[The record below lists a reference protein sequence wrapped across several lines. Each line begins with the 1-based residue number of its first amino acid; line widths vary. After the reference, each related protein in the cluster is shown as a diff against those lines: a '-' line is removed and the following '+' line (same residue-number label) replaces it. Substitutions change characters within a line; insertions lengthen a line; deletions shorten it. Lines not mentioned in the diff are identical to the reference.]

1 MPPKTSPKTPYG
13 TILFETPDI
22 ESLKN
27 EGYTLFDMHLHT
39 NHSDGLTKVPQLLEY
54 LKNRGINSAI
64 TDHNVISGVIE
75 AERCLHGAGISKTGN
90 SAAKNGDS
98 PMIIPAVELE
108 TLEGPHLLL
117 YFYTAD
123 DLCEYNSRLCTEM
136 MKLSPTLR
144 KHLRVI
150 DTLILA
156 EDFDCLRVA
165 AHPFGYYG
173 INRGVLKCL
182 LNGTLDESVL
192 EHVDGIEAICGGMIK
207 GLNLKSIN
215 YAKENALSG
224 RISFTGGSDAHLL
237 CDVGSVLCGTYGT
250 QSVEEHLNAVKR
262 HENIVIGR
270 SDNPTHKSATAA
282 VIAWSFIPGA
292 KDCLMSHYRAHKIKS
307 ETAEKKE

>member
-13 TILFETPDI
+13 TILFEHPDI
-22 ESLKN
+22 GSLRN

-39 NHSDGLTKVPQLLEY
+39 NHSDGLTKVPHLIEY
-54 LKNRGINSAI
+54 LKDRGINSAI
-64 TDHNVISGVIE
+64 TDHNVIGGVIE
-75 AERCLHGAGISKTGN
+75 AEKCLHGSYHDGAG
-90 SAAKNGDS
+90 

-108 TLEGPHLLL
+108 TREGPHLLL

-182 LNGTLDESVL
+182 LNGTLDNGVL
-192 EHVDGIEAICGGMIK
+192 DHLDGIEAICGGMVK
-207 GLNLKSIN
+207 GLNLKSIG
-215 YAKENALSG
+215 YAREHALSG

-270 SDNPTHKSATAA
+270 SDNPAHKSATAA

-292 KDCLMSHYRAHKIKS
+292 KDAIISHYNAHKIIHDVK
-307 ETAEKKE
+307 EKKE

>member
-1 MPPKTSPKTPYG
+1 MVL
-13 TILFETPDI
+13 LFEHPDI
-22 ESLKN
+22 GSLRN

-39 NHSDGLTKVPQLLEY
+39 NHSDGLTKVPHLIEY
-54 LKNRGINSAI
+54 LKDRGINSAI
-64 TDHNVISGVIE
+64 TDHNVIGGVIE
-75 AERCLHGAGISKTGN
+75 AEKCLHGSYHDGAG
-90 SAAKNGDS
+90 

-108 TLEGPHLLL
+108 TREGPHLLL

-144 KHLRVI
+144 KHLRVT

-182 LNGTLDESVL
+182 LNGTLDNGVL
-192 EHVDGIEAICGGMIK
+192 THLDGIEAICGGMVK
-207 GLNLKSIN
+207 GLNLKSIG
-215 YAKENALSG
+215 YAREHALSG
-224 RISFTGGSDAHLL
+224 RITFTGGSDAHLL

-270 SDNPTHKSATAA
+270 SDNPAHKSATAA

-292 KDCLMSHYRAHKIKS
+292 KDAILSHYNAHKIIHDVK
-307 ETAEKKE
+307 EKKE

>member
-1 MPPKTSPKTPYG
+1 MPPNIPPKTRYG

-22 ESLKN
+22 ESLRN

-39 NHSDGLTKVPQLLEY
+39 NHSDGLTKVPHLIEY

-75 AERCLHGAGISKTGN
+75 AEKCLHGDA
-90 SAAKNGDS
+90 

-108 TLEGPHLLL
+108 TREGPHLLL
-117 YFYTAD
+117 YFYTAG
-123 DLCEYNSRLCTEM
+123 DLCEFNDRLCAEKR
-136 MKLSPTLR
+136 KLSPTMR

-182 LNGTLDESVL
+182 LNGTLDNGVL
-192 EHVDGIEAICGGMIK
+192 EHIDGIEAICGGMIK
-207 GLNLKSIN
+207 GLNLKSIG
-215 YAKENALSG
+215 YAKEHALSG
-224 RISFTGGSDAHLL
+224 GPAFTGGSDAHLL

-270 SDNPTHKSATAA
+270 SDNPAHKSATAA

-292 KDCLMSHYRAHKIKS
+292 KDAIVSHYNAHKIIHD
-307 ETAEKKE
+307 TAEKKE

>member
-1 MPPKTSPKTPYG
+1 MPSKMPPKTPYG
-13 TILFETPDI
+13 TILFEHPDI
-22 ESLKN
+22 GSLRN

-39 NHSDGLTKVPQLLEY
+39 NHSDGLTKVPHLIEY
-54 LKNRGINSAI
+54 LKDRGINSAI
-64 TDHNVISGVIE
+64 TDHNVIGGVIE
-75 AERCLHGAGISKTGN
+75 AEKCLHGSYHDGAG
-90 SAAKNGDS
+90 

-108 TLEGPHLLL
+108 TREGPHLLL

-182 LNGTLDESVL
+182 LNGTLDNGVL
-192 EHVDGIEAICGGMIK
+192 THLDGIEAICGGMLK
-207 GLNLKSIN
+207 GLNLKSIG
-215 YAKENALSG
+215 YAREHALSG
-224 RISFTGGSDAHLL
+224 RITFTGGSDAHLL

-270 SDNPTHKSATAA
+270 SDNPAHKSATAA

-292 KDCLMSHYRAHKIKS
+292 KDVILSHYNAHKIIHDVK
-307 ETAEKKE
+307 EKKE

>member
-13 TILFETPDI
+13 TILFEHPDI
-22 ESLKN
+22 WSLRN

-39 NHSDGLTKVPQLLEY
+39 NHSDGLTKVPHLIEY
-54 LKNRGINSAI
+54 LKDRGINSAI
-64 TDHNVISGVIE
+64 TDHNVIGGVIE
-75 AERCLHGAGISKTGN
+75 AEKCLHGSYHDGAG
-90 SAAKNGDS
+90 

-108 TLEGPHLLL
+108 TREGPHLLL

-136 MKLSPTLR
+136 MKLSPTMR
-144 KHLRVI
+144 KHLRVT

-182 LNGTLDESVL
+182 LNGTLDNGVL
-192 EHVDGIEAICGGMIK
+192 THLDGIEAICGGMVK
-207 GLNLKSIN
+207 GLNLKSIG
-215 YAKENALSG
+215 YAREHALSG
-224 RISFTGGSDAHLL
+224 RITFTGGSDAHLL

-270 SDNPTHKSATAA
+270 SDNPAHKSATAA

-292 KDCLMSHYRAHKIKS
+292 KDAILSHYNAHKIIHGIS
-307 ETAEKKE
+307 DKKE

>member
-1 MPPKTSPKTPYG
+1 MPPKTTYG

-22 ESLKN
+22 GSLRN

-39 NHSDGLTKVPQLLEY
+39 NHSDGLTKVPHLIEY
-54 LKNRGINSAI
+54 LKDRGINSAI
-64 TDHNVISGVIE
+64 TDHNVIGGVIE
-75 AERCLHGAGISKTGN
+75 AEKCLHGSYHDGAG
-90 SAAKNGDS
+90 

-108 TLEGPHLLL
+108 TREGPHLLL

-144 KHLRVI
+144 KHLRVT

-182 LNGTLDESVL
+182 LNGTLDNGVL
-192 EHVDGIEAICGGMIK
+192 THLDGIEAICGGMVK
-207 GLNLKSIN
+207 GLNLKSIG
-215 YAKENALSG
+215 YAREHALSG
-224 RISFTGGSDAHLL
+224 RITFTGGSDAHLL

-270 SDNPTHKSATAA
+270 SDNPAHKSATAA

-292 KDCLMSHYRAHKIKS
+292 KDAIISHYNAHKIIHGIS
-307 ETAEKKE
+307 DKKE